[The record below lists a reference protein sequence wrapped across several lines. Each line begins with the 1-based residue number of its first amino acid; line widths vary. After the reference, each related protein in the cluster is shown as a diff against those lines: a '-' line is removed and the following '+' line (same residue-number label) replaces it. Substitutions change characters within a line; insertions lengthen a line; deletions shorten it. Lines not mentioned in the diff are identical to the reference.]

1 MPKKDN
7 KTRSFIHHTKKIAF
21 HGILAVVIVC
31 SLIIILL
38 VSYLFFLDKEYQTKI
53 YPRIY
58 IGSIDVSSKTQESI
72 VAEWEKM
79 NEPYRKAQFELRLE
93 NKIATISGED
103 LHLGYDSALVARQA
117 YLIGRSGTIF
127 SDMYTKLIKKKT
139 VITPYFRWDKKVLED
154 ALEPFAEEVNVA
166 PQDALFQFTNG
177 KASAFKPAQSGKRLN
192 TSMIEMQM
200 ESIFPSIPTSNK
212 KVFSLNL
219 PVDHIEPEITTAE
232 ANNFGIKERIGHGYS
247 EFTGSI
253 PGRIHNVELAATKMH
268 GVLIAPGEVIS
279 YNKIVGDISASTGWQ
294 AAYIIKDGRTV
305 LGDGG
310 GVCQGSTTLFRAAMD
325 AGLPILERQAHA
337 YRVHYYEEGGYKP
350 GIDATV
356 FAPSVDLKIKNDTP
370 GYLLIQ
376 TTIDLKK
383 LTLAIDLYGTS
394 DGRKAQISD
403 HKILSQSPAPPALYQ
418 DDPTL
423 PKGVTKQVD
432 WSASGAK
439 TVFTYKVI
447 RGNETLINQ
456 QFISNFRPWQAV
468 YLVGT
473 Q

>member
-1 MPKKDN
+1 
-7 KTRSFIHHTKKIAF
+7 
-21 HGILAVVIVC
+21 
-31 SLIIILL
+31 
-38 VSYLFFLDKEYQTKI
+38 
-53 YPRIY
+53 
-58 IGSIDVSSKTQESI
+58 
-72 VAEWEKM
+72 
-79 NEPYRKAQFELRLE
+79 
-93 NKIATISGED
+93 
-103 LHLGYDSALVARQA
+103 
-117 YLIGRSGTIF
+117 
-127 SDMYTKLIKKKT
+127 
-139 VITPYFRWDKKVLED
+139 
-154 ALEPFAEEVNVA
+154 
-166 PQDALFQFTNG
+166 
-177 KASAFKPAQSGKRLN
+177 
-192 TSMIEMQM
+192 
-200 ESIFPSIPTSNK
+200 
-212 KVFSLNL
+212 
-219 PVDHIEPEITTAE
+219 
-232 ANNFGIKERIGHGYS
+232 
-247 EFTGSI
+247 
-253 PGRIHNVELAATKMH
+253 MH